1 MFIDFDPAKSAR
13 NERDR
18 GLPFTLVEEF
28 DWDSGLFAEDLRRVY
43 PERRFESI
51 GYVGDRLFVRVFTP
65 IAAGVRVIGFRKAN
79 PREVNRYEQA
89 QDKQD
94 H

>member
-1 MFIDFDPAKSAR
+1 MLIDFDPAKSAR

-28 DWDSGLFAEDLRRVY
+28 DWDSGLYAEDLRRVY
-43 PERRFESI
+43 PERRFEAI
-51 GYVGDRLFVRVFTP
+51 GFVDDRLFVLVFTP
-65 IAAGVRVIGFRKAN
+65 IAGGVRVISFRNAN
-79 PREVNRYEQA
+79 PGEVKRYEKA
-89 QDKQD
+89 QDKQA